1 LRLAAFLLAAS
12 FKLQAARGD
21 PEWEGAFLKLIACLL
36 AASLAA
42 FLLAA
47 SLAAFLLTACFYFIF

>member
-1 LRLAAFLLAAS
+1 MQGS
-12 FKLQAARGD
+12 
-21 PEWEGAFLKLIACLL
+21 FLKLVACLL

-47 SLAAFLLTACFYFIF
+47 SLAAFLLAACFYFII